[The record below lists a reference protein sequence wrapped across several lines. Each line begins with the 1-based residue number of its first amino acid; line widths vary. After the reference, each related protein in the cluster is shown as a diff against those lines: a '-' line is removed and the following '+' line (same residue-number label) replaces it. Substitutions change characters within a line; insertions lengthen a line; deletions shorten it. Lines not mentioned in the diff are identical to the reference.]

1 MDKNIKIFASTDDIG
16 TILQEP
22 WGCQILVS
30 DFREPTL
37 VQRIGQL
44 NMDNV
49 QVYNCSQKNTFKGAL
64 RWEGAKKGNSR
75 VSNSI
80 VSSGK
85 GMGITIE
92 NAANVI
98 IEDTI
103 VADFVQ

>member
-1 MDKNIKIFASTDDIG
+1 MG
-16 TILQEP
+16 R
-22 WGCQILVS
+22 CQ
-30 DFREPTL
+30 
-37 VQRIGQL
+37 
-44 NMDNV
+44 
-49 QVYNCSQKNTFKGAL
+49 
-64 RWEGAKKGNSR
+64 KKGSSR

-80 VSSGK
+80 ISSGK